1 MSLKKGGADENVPK
15 ALRYLLATAQEVK
28 EVEEQSQTT
37 GQWLADILEYRRM
50 PTPMTPFDYITLSDA
65 TELKVQE
72 VRSQTANVPLVCML
86 CMSLRQQ
93 RLGRRSA
100 VTEAGQ
106 VASKSLVLIQHEAS
120 MVYTSGC
127 LLSTCDI
134 LRDKI
139 QRYIVCQCCPL

>member
-37 GQWLADILEYRRM
+37 GQWLADILEYRRL

-72 VRSQTANVPLVCML
+72 ASSQTAYKPCFIH
-86 CMSLRQQ
+86 C
-93 RLGRRSA
+93 A
-100 VTEAGQ
+100 
-106 VASKSLVLIQHEAS
+106 
-120 MVYTSGC
+120 
-127 LLSTCDI
+127 
-134 LRDKI
+134 
-139 QRYIVCQCCPL
+139 CCA